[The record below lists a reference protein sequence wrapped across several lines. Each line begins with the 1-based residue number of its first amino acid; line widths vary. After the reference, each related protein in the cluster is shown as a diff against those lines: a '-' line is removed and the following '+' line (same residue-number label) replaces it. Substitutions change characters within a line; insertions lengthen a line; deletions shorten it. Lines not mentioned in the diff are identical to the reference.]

1 MRHSAAPNL
10 LSALADRLRASRD
23 WPMRLP
29 VLGNPR
35 SGSTMTS
42 RDGCYVAGPECWGDK
57 VWVRRLGR

>member
-1 MRHSAAPNL
+1 